1 MNQSGLLPAQITQFS
16 PPNKNMAANTKSNT
30 KVNTKANTKAN
41 TKVNTKANTKAN
53 TKTNNETNTKANNE
67 TNTKATNS
75 NKSSA
80 NELLNTIKEKIEINR
95 KNLPVWILLLFAIIL
110 IILHYVTTPIRYS
123 NERVENVI
131 TYNSL
136 YYYLHIGLLVLLC
149 LYGYGVSDRFSPLK
163 GDIMISKGLV
173 IVILVL
179 GVFAINIAS
188 AKAIESDETYRTAP
202 KHLYKSKSQQL
213 IILVLLLLILLGI
226 IGYDIF
232 RRKQNPLGLLPYTK
246 LKNLYGIGLLLSV
259 CIVIYILVNGAR
271 YNVSRYNLPKMWR
284 S

>member
-16 PPNKNMAANTKSNT
+16 PPNKNMAT
-30 KVNTKANTKAN
+30 NTKANTKAN
-41 TKVNTKANTKAN
+41 NEAKNEAKNEAN
-53 TKTNNETNTKANNE
+53 TKT
-67 TNTKATNS
+67 TNS

-95 KNLPVWILLLFAIIL
+95 KNLPVWILLLIAIIL

-163 GDIMISKGLV
+163 GDTMISKGLV

-188 AKAIESDETYRTAP
+188 AKAIESDETYRTVP

-213 IILVLLLLILLGI
+213 IILVLL
-226 IGYDIF
+226 
-232 RRKQNPLGLLPYTK
+232 
-246 LKNLYGIGLLLSV
+246 
-259 CIVIYILVNGAR
+259 
-271 YNVSRYNLPKMWR
+271 
-284 S
+284 